1 MSQTEDISGYSHI
14 RCHRED
20 VAEVAVEPDVEKVPG
35 REKDLGREKNLGR
48 EKDLGRKKDLSRK
61 KDLGRKALPS
71 GIHSRR
77 GQAVE
82 VGSQDLTPDHRV
94 FQMVCHCNVADCLH
108 SHSYSHCQSRQRG

>member
-1 MSQTEDISGYSHI
+1 MSQTEDISGYSRI

-20 VAEVAVEPDVEKVPG
+20 VAEAAVEPDVEKVPG
-35 REKDLGREKNLGR
+35 REKDLGR
-48 EKDLGRKKDLSRK
+48 KKDLS
-61 KDLGRKALPS
+61 RKALPS

-94 FQMVCHCNVADCLH
+94 FQMVCHCNAADCLY
-108 SHSYSHCQSRQRG
+108 SHSYSHCQSR

>member
-1 MSQTEDISGYSHI
+1 MSQTEDISGYSRI

-20 VAEVAVEPDVEKVPG
+20 VAEVAVEPDVEKVPD
-35 REKDLGREKNLGR
+35 RE
-48 EKDLGRKKDLSRK
+48 

-82 VGSQDLTPDHRV
+82 VESQDLTPDHRV
-94 FQMVCHCNVADCLH
+94 FQMVCHCNAADCLH

>member
-1 MSQTEDISGYSHI
+1 MSQTEDISGYSRI

-20 VAEVAVEPDVEKVPG
+20 VAEVAVEPDVEKVPD

-48 EKDLGRKKDLSRK
+48 E

-94 FQMVCHCNVADCLH
+94 FQMVCHCNAADCLH

>member
-1 MSQTEDISGYSHI
+1 MSQTEDISGYSRI

-20 VAEVAVEPDVEKVPG
+20 VAEVAVEPDVEKVPDREKDTG
-35 REKDLGREKNLGR
+35 REKDQ
-48 EKDLGRKKDLSRK
+48 GRKKDLSRK
-61 KDLGRKALPS
+61 ALPF

-94 FQMVCHCNVADCLH
+94 YQMVCHCNVADFLH
-108 SHSYSHCQSRQRG
+108 SQSYSNSQSRQRG

>member
-1 MSQTEDISGYSHI
+1 MSQTEDISGYSRI

-20 VAEVAVEPDVEKVPG
+20 VAEAAVEPDVEKVPG
-35 REKDLGREKNLGR
+35 REKDSGR
-48 EKDLGRKKDLSRK
+48 EKDLGRK
-61 KDLGRKALPS
+61 ALPF

-77 GQAVE
+77 EQAVE

>member
-1 MSQTEDISGYSHI
+1 MSQTEDISGYSRI

-20 VAEVAVEPDVEKVPG
+20 VAEVAVEPDVEKVP
-35 REKDLGREKNLGR
+35 DR

-61 KDLGRKALPS
+61 ALPF

-82 VGSQDLTPDHRV
+82 VGSQDLTLDHRV
-94 FQMVCHCNVADCLH
+94 FQMVCHCNAADCLY

>member
-1 MSQTEDISGYSHI
+1 MSQTEDISGYSRI

-20 VAEVAVEPDVEKVPG
+20 VVEVAVEPDVEKVP
-35 REKDLGREKNLGR
+35 DR

-61 KDLGRKALPS
+61 ALPF
-71 GIHSRR
+71 GIHSRM

-94 FQMVCHCNVADCLH
+94 FQMVCHCNVADCLY

>member
-1 MSQTEDISGYSHI
+1 MSQTEDISGYSRI

-20 VAEVAVEPDVEKVPG
+20 VAEVAVEADVEKVP
-35 REKDLGREKNLGR
+35 DR
-48 EKDLGRKKDLSRK
+48 EKDLGRKKDLS
-61 KDLGRKALPS
+61 RKALPS

>member
-1 MSQTEDISGYSHI
+1 MSQTEDISGHSRI

-20 VAEVAVEPDVEKVPG
+20 VAEVAVEAAVEKVPD
-35 REKDLGREKNLGR
+35 REKDLGREKDSGR
-48 EKDLGRKKDLSRK
+48 EKDLS
-61 KDLGRKALPS
+61 RKALPF

>member
-1 MSQTEDISGYSHI
+1 MSQTEDISGYSRI

-20 VAEVAVEPDVEKVPG
+20 VAEAAVEPDVEKVPG
-35 REKDLGREKNLGR
+35 REKDLGREK
-48 EKDLGRKKDLSRK
+48 DS
-61 KDLGRKALPS
+61 GRKALPF

-94 FQMVCHCNVADCLH
+94 FQMVCHCNVADCLY

>member
-1 MSQTEDISGYSHI
+1 MSQTEDISGYSRI

-20 VAEVAVEPDVEKVPG
+20 VAEVAVEPDVEKVPD
-35 REKDLGREKNLGR
+35 REKDLGREK
-48 EKDLGRKKDLSRK
+48 DLS
-61 KDLGRKALPS
+61 RKALPS

-94 FQMVCHCNVADCLH
+94 FQMVCHCNAADCLY
-108 SHSYSHCQSRQRG
+108 SHSYSHCQSR

>member
-1 MSQTEDISGYSHI
+1 MSQTEDISGYSRI

-20 VAEVAVEPDVEKVPG
+20 VAEVAVEPDVEKVPD
-35 REKDLGREKNLGR
+35 REKDLGREKNLG
-48 EKDLGRKKDLSRK
+48 RK

-94 FQMVCHCNVADCLH
+94 FQMVCHCDAADCLH

>member
-1 MSQTEDISGYSHI
+1 MSQTEDISGYSRI

-20 VAEVAVEPDVEKVPG
+20 VAEAAVEPDVEKVPD

-48 EKDLGRKKDLSRK
+48 KKDLSRK
-61 KDLGRKALPS
+61 ALPF

>member
-1 MSQTEDISGYSHI
+1 MSQTEDISGYSRI

-48 EKDLGRKKDLSRK
+48 KKDLS
-61 KDLGRKALPS
+61 RKALPS

>member
-1 MSQTEDISGYSHI
+1 MSQTEDISGHSHI

-20 VAEVAVEPDVEKVPG
+20 VAEVAVEPDVEKVPD
-35 REKDLGREKNLGR
+35 REKDLGREK
-48 EKDLGRKKDLSRK
+48 DLS
-61 KDLGRKALPS
+61 RKALPS

-94 FQMVCHCNVADCLH
+94 FQMVCHCNVADCLY

>member
-1 MSQTEDISGYSHI
+1 MSQTEDISGHSHI

-20 VAEVAVEPDVEKVPG
+20 VAEVAVELDVEKVP
-35 REKDLGREKNLGR
+35 GR

-61 KDLGRKALPS
+61 ALPF

-94 FQMVCHCNVADCLH
+94 FQMVCHCNVADCLY

>member
-1 MSQTEDISGYSHI
+1 MSQIEDISGYSRI

-20 VAEVAVEPDVEKVPG
+20 VAEVAVEPDVEKVPD
-35 REKDLGREKNLGR
+35 RE
-48 EKDLGRKKDLSRK
+48 

-82 VGSQDLTPDHRV
+82 VESQDLTPDHRV
-94 FQMVCHCNVADCLH
+94 FQMVCHCNAADCLH

>member
-1 MSQTEDISGYSHI
+1 MSQTEDISGYSRI

-20 VAEVAVEPDVEKVPG
+20 VAEVAVEPDVEKVLD
-35 REKDLGREKNLGR
+35 REKDLGREK
-48 EKDLGRKKDLSRK
+48 DLS
-61 KDLGRKALPS
+61 RKALPS

-94 FQMVCHCNVADCLH
+94 FQMVCHCNAADCLH

>member
-1 MSQTEDISGYSHI
+1 MSQTEDISGHSHI

-35 REKDLGREKNLGR
+35 REKDLGR
-48 EKDLGRKKDLSRK
+48 KKDLS
-61 KDLGRKALPS
+61 RKALPS

-82 VGSQDLTPDHRV
+82 VGSQNLTPDHRV

>member
-1 MSQTEDISGYSHI
+1 MSQTEDISGHSRI

-20 VAEVAVEPDVEKVPG
+20 VAEVAVEPDVEK
-35 REKDLGREKNLGR
+35 
-48 EKDLGRKKDLSRK
+48 
-61 KDLGRKALPS
+61 DLGRKALPF

-94 FQMVCHCNVADCLH
+94 FQMVCHCNAADCLH
-108 SHSYSHCQSRQRG
+108 SHSYSHCQSR

>member
-1 MSQTEDISGYSHI
+1 MSQTEDISGHSHI

-48 EKDLGRKKDLSRK
+48 
-61 KDLGRKALPS
+61 KALPF

-94 FQMVCHCNVADCLH
+94 FQMVCHCNAADCLH

>member
-1 MSQTEDISGYSHI
+1 MSQTEDISGYSRI

-20 VAEVAVEPDVEKVPG
+20 VAEVAVEPDVEK
-35 REKDLGREKNLGR
+35 DLGREKNLG
-48 EKDLGRKKDLSRK
+48 RK

>member
-1 MSQTEDISGYSHI
+1 MSQTENISGHSHI

-20 VAEVAVEPDVEKVPG
+20 VAEVAVEPDVEKDLG
-35 REKDLGREKNLGR
+35 RKKDLGREKNLGR
-48 EKDLGRKKDLSRK
+48 KKDLS
-61 KDLGRKALPS
+61 RKALPS
-71 GIHSRR
+71 GIHSRS

>member
-1 MSQTEDISGYSHI
+1 MSQTEDISGYSRI

-20 VAEVAVEPDVEKVPG
+20 VAEAAVEPDVEKVPG
-35 REKDLGREKNLGR
+35 REKDLGR
-48 EKDLGRKKDLSRK
+48 KKDLSRK
-61 KDLGRKALPS
+61 ALPF

-94 FQMVCHCNVADCLH
+94 FQMVCHCNAADCLH

>member
-1 MSQTEDISGYSHI
+1 MSQTEDISGHSRI

-20 VAEVAVEPDVEKVPG
+20 VAEAVEPDVEKVPG
-35 REKDLGREKNLGR
+35 REKDLGREKDSG
-48 EKDLGRKKDLSRK
+48 RK
-61 KDLGRKALPS
+61 KDLGRKALPF

>member
-1 MSQTEDISGYSHI
+1 MSQTEDISGYSRI

-20 VAEVAVEPDVEKVPG
+20 VAEVAVEPDVEKVLDREKVLG
-35 REKDLGREKNLGR
+35 REKDLGRE
-48 EKDLGRKKDLSRK
+48 
-61 KDLGRKALPS
+61 ALPF

>member
-1 MSQTEDISGYSHI
+1 MSQTEDISGHSHI

-20 VAEVAVEPDVEKVPG
+20 VAEVAVEPDVEKVPD
-35 REKDLGREKNLGR
+35 REKDLGREK
-48 EKDLGRKKDLSRK
+48 DLS
-61 KDLGRKALPS
+61 RKALPS

>member
-1 MSQTEDISGYSHI
+1 MSQTEDISGHSHI

-20 VAEVAVEPDVEKVPG
+20 VAEVAVEPDVEKVPD
-35 REKDLGREKNLGR
+35 REKG
-48 EKDLGRKKDLSRK
+48 LGRKKDLS
-61 KDLGRKALPS
+61 RKALPS

-82 VGSQDLTPDHRV
+82 VGSQNLTPDHRV
-94 FQMVCHCNVADCLH
+94 FQMVCHCNAADCLY

>member
-1 MSQTEDISGYSHI
+1 MSQTEDISGYSRI

-20 VAEVAVEPDVEKVPG
+20 VAEVAVEPDVEK
-35 REKDLGREKNLGR
+35 DLGREKNLG
-48 EKDLGRKKDLSRK
+48 RK

-82 VGSQDLTPDHRV
+82 VGSQNLTPDHRV

>member
-1 MSQTEDISGYSHI
+1 MSQTEDISGYSRI

-35 REKDLGREKNLGR
+35 REKDSGR
-48 EKDLGRKKDLSRK
+48 EKDLS
-61 KDLGRKALPS
+61 RKALPS

-94 FQMVCHCNVADCLH
+94 FQMVCHCNAADCLH

>member
-1 MSQTEDISGYSHI
+1 MSQTEDISGYSRI

-20 VAEVAVEPDVEKVPG
+20 VAEAAVEPDVEKVPG
-35 REKDLGREKNLGR
+35 REKDLGR
-48 EKDLGRKKDLSRK
+48 KKDLSRK
-61 KDLGRKALPS
+61 ALPF

>member
-1 MSQTEDISGYSHI
+1 MSQTEDISGHSRI

-35 REKDLGREKNLGR
+35 REKDLGRE
-48 EKDLGRKKDLSRK
+48 
-61 KDLGRKALPS
+61 ALPF

-82 VGSQDLTPDHRV
+82 VESQDLTPDHRV

>member
-1 MSQTEDISGYSHI
+1 MSQTEDISGHSHI

-20 VAEVAVEPDVEKVPG
+20 VAEVAVEPDVEKVPD
-35 REKDLGREKNLGR
+35 REKDLGREK
-48 EKDLGRKKDLSRK
+48 DLS
-61 KDLGRKALPS
+61 RKALPS

-82 VGSQDLTPDHRV
+82 VGSQNLTPDHRV
-94 FQMVCHCNVADCLH
+94 FQMVCHCNAADCLY

>member
-1 MSQTEDISGYSHI
+1 MSQTEDISGHSHI

-20 VAEVAVEPDVEKVPG
+20 VAEVAVEPGVEKVP
-35 REKDLGREKNLGR
+35 DREKNLGR
-48 EKDLGRKKDLSRK
+48 E

-82 VGSQDLTPDHRV
+82 VESQDLTPDHRV
-94 FQMVCHCNVADCLH
+94 FQMVCHCNAADCLH